1 MKFDQR
7 FLVWV
12 MWNSSGILYFGQ
24 DLFVV
29 LNFIPELNYTYF
41 IPEWDFTCKHKF
53 YHPMMSFIPG
63 WDLILVSCKQLP
75 KIEVQ
80 VDAKKKN
87 AQACFSSNHHSSRCY
102 SSCNTCSNN
111 NVLSLLRQ
119 FITQR
124 LGLPELLAEAL
135 SLYILI
141 SLYLH
146 MYALSR
152 ISGKFWSTY

>member
-80 VDAKKKN
+80 VDAKKK
-87 AQACFSSNHHSSRCY
+87 
-102 SSCNTCSNN
+102 T
-111 NVLSLLRQ
+111 LRPALVA
-119 FITQR
+119 ITI
-124 LGLPELLAEAL
+124 LLAVTVPAIRVPITM
-135 SLYILI
+135 SLVFWGNSSLKGKVYQNSWQKRSLCTFWFPCIYICTL
-141 SLYLH
+141 
-146 MYALSR
+146 
-152 ISGKFWSTY
+152 